1 MTNSNKKLYEAI
13 RDIITQQGKDII
25 KDVRLVNILSDTVSF
40 DDMPAAKTILR
51 DILRSGYGSKLFEL
65 GESGTGWQL
74 KAKAYTTE
82 LVNAHGYRTDIVDY
96 LFNCIAYGM
105 GWIDTV
111 YDYVPDTTSD
121 RQSTEEPK
129 VDKANLLDFN
139 AELKKAKDQYLR
151 VLEEGIENPSKGSSF
166 FPAMVVNQ
174 LDFLQEKIKM
184 LSDALHTDNT
194 QWCIDKKKEMLS
206 RYHRDTSELKKKAIA
221 KIAIPAAVI
230 LIGGGVGTSYLSAG
244 PERERFNKSINEGD
258 KLYAQSNY
266 LMAITSYKDAY
277 TNYDAFNESSYKS
290 EAFNK
295 ISDATNKLISETE
308 SNPDKLVEAQVALKT
323 EQTMDLSESDKAA
336 VNQKLN
342 QINAKINTAV
352 DNGKN
357 SLLLNISSNGGKL
370 NAEGKAQLKQLL
382 KLQPDD
388 YWLNFM
394 KNKEL

>member
-1 MTNSNKKLYEAI
+1 MANNKKLHEAI

-51 DILRSGYGSKLFEL
+51 DILRSGYGSKLLEL
-65 GESGTGWQL
+65 GDSGTGWQL

-82 LVNAHGYRTDIVDY
+82 LVNAHGYRTDIVGY
-96 LFNCIAYGM
+96 LFNCLAYGM

-111 YDYVPDTTSD
+111 CDFIPDTPSD
-121 RQSTEEPK
+121 RQSSENLK
-129 VDKANLLDFN
+129 VDKSNFLDLN
-139 AELKKAKDQYLR
+139 AELKKGKDQYLR
-151 VLEEGIENPSKGSSF
+151 VLEEGIEIPSKGSGYY
-166 FPAMVVNQ
+166 PAMVINQ

-184 LSDALHTDNT
+184 LSDALHTDNSK
-194 QWCIDKKKEMLS
+194 WCEDKKQEMLS
-206 RYHRDTSELKKKAIA
+206 RYHKDTSSLKKKAIA
-221 KIAIPAAVI
+221 KIAIPAVAI
-230 LIGGGVGTSYLSAG
+230 LIGGGVGTSYITSG
-244 PERERFNKSINEGD
+244 PEREQFNKSINEGD

-277 TNYDAFNESSYKS
+277 TNYDAFNEGSYKS

-295 ISDATNKLISETE
+295 IADATDKLIAETE

-323 EQTMDLSESDKAA
+323 EQTMDLSDDDKAT

-342 QINAKINTAV
+342 QINTKINTAV

-382 KLQPDD
+382 KLSPDD

-394 KNKEL
+394 KKKEL